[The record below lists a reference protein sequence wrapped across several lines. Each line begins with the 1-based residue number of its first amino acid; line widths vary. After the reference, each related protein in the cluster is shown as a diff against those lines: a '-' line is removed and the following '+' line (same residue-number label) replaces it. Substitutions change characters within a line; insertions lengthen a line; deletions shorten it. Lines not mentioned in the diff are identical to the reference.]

1 MRESEDTISRETIPM
16 NLRLQSSLKKY
27 YKIVMFQMD
36 KVIKTTGNHTKRIIH
51 WRGKFEEQIE
61 LLET

>member
-51 WRGKFEEQIE
+51 
-61 LLET
+61 